1 MKRYVLIVDDEPD
14 IRQTLGGILEDE
26 GYRVHSVSTGEQ
38 ALESVRNDRPD
49 LVILDIWMPGL
60 DGLETLSKLKELFPD
75 LQVIMISGHGSIETA
90 VKATKLG
97 AYDFIE
103 KPLSLSETVL
113 TVNRVM
119 DLIRL
124 AEENLR
130 LQAGIEDK
138 YDMIGSH
145 PLIEALRDQI
155 ALAAPTDSYVLI
167 TGENGTGKELVARQ
181 IHLRSRR
188 SRQPFIEV
196 NCAAIPEELIESELF
211 GHEKGAFTGAT
222 ERRRGKFELADGG
235 TIFLDEIADMS
246 LKTQAKILRILQ
258 EHRFERVG
266 GSEQIPTDVRVI
278 AATNKNLR
286 EEIAAN
292 RFREDLFFRLNV
304 IPLFVP
310 PLRDRAGDIPGFIA
324 FFSRSFSDR
333 SGLPAREFTAEAIE
347 LLQQYSWPGNVRE
360 LKNIVERLMI
370 MTRAREVTGIDVRN
384 TLTIEP
390 PRTDP
395 WAGLFET
402 NDYREARAAF
412 ERAFLIR
419 KLEEAGW
426 NISRAAEAVNMERS
440 NLHRKIKALAIELPR
455 GTTE

>member
-1 MKRYVLIVDDEPD
+1 VKRYILIVDDEPD
-14 IRQTLGGILEDE
+14 ICQTLGGILEDE
-26 GYRVHSVSTGEQ
+26 GYRVQSVAGGES
-38 ALESVRNDRPD
+38 ALELVRQDRPD
-49 LVILDIWMPGL
+49 LIMLDIWMPGM
-60 DGLETLSKLKELFPD
+60 DGLETLAKFKERWPD

-124 AEENLR
+124 EEENRR

-138 YDMIGSH
+138 YDMIGRH
-145 PLIEALRDQI
+145 PLIDVLREQI
-155 ALAAPTDSYVLI
+155 TLAAPTDSYVLI

-181 IHLRSRR
+181 IHLQSRR
-188 SRQPFIEV
+188 SRHPFIEV

-235 TIFLDEIADMS
+235 TIFLDEIGDMS

-266 GSEQIPTDVRVI
+266 SGELIATDVRVI

-286 EEIAAN
+286 EEIAAG
-292 RFREDLFFRLNV
+292 RFREDLYFRLNV

-310 PLRDRAGDIPGFIA
+310 PLRDRVEDIPGFVD
-324 FFSRSFSDR
+324 FFSRAFAAR
-333 SGLPAREFTAEAIE
+333 SGLTPRAFTAEAIG

-370 MTRAREVTGIDVRN
+370 MTRANEVTANDVRN
-384 TLTIEP
+384 TLTVEP

-395 WAGLFET
+395 SAGLFET
-402 NDYREARAAF
+402 TDYRDARAAF
-412 ERAFLIR
+412 ERAFLLR
-419 KLEEAGW
+419 KLEEFGW
-426 NISRAAEAVNMERS
+426 NVTRTAEAVSIERS
-440 NLHRKIKALAIELPR
+440 NLHRKIKALGIELPR
-455 GTTE
+455 GVSD